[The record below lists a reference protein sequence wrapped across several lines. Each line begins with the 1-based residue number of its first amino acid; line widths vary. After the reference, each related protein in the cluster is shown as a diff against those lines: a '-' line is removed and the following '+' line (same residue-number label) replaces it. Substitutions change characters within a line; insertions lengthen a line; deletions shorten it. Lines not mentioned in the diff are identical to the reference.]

1 MWITISIP
9 VPERARVPNP
19 SQAWYRGWS
28 LQKRLYKRLFEQ
40 VFIHI
45 AFSPLE
51 LFHWDKFQG
60 VNYSK
65 DKENQLHCTVLDKCC
80 HTVFQSQVSDFTI
93 LFKENSHLLWARHH
107 AFKCVFSFIILKPPF
122 IDFRVIKRLAG
133 EMAARSQ
140 KSKLFLSR
148 PGLFNPSPT
157 PDLIWK
163 MRIMVSSWHKWWELR
178 LVRLL
183 PWFSK
188 VEEGVLGVVRF
199 SIAGHLIHTKRSL
212 VFSSV

>member
-1 MWITISIP
+1 M
-9 VPERARVPNP
+9 PERARVPNP

-107 AFKCVFSFIILKPPF
+107 AFKCVFSFVILKPPF
-122 IDFRVIKRLAG
+122 IDSESLNDLLVKWQQ
-133 EMAARSQ
+133 EARSQ
-140 KSKLFLSR
+140 SSFSPDQDYLTPLQPLILSGKWESWYL
-148 PGLFNPSPT
+148 PGTNG
-157 PDLIWK
+157 
-163 MRIMVSSWHKWWELR
+163 EN
-178 LVRLL
+178 
-183 PWFSK
+183 
-188 VEEGVLGVVRF
+188 
-199 SIAGHLIHTKRSL
+199 
-212 VFSSV
+212 